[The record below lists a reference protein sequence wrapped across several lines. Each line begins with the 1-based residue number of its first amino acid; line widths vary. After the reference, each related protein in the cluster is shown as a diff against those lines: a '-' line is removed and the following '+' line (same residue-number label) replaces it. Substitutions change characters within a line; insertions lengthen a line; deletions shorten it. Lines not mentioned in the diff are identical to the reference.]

1 MLLAC
6 FTDGC
11 SIPIQCSSDAIE
23 QSKFYNGY
31 QGDTMVQPRSQHN
44 YTEIGKFNCI
54 SL

>member
-1 MLLAC
+1 MVLAS

-31 QGDTMVQPRSQHN
+31 QGDTMVNNVFCFEEVTFPFF
-44 YTEIGKFNCI
+44 TGKGK
-54 SL
+54 